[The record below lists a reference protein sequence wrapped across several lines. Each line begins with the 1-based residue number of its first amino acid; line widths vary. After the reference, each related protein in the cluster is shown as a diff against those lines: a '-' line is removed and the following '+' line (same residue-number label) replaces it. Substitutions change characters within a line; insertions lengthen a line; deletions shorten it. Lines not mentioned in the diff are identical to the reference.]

1 MNVINE
7 IPSYLIT
14 VTASVA
20 FFIAL
25 KLMQN
30 FIHAK
35 VIHAKTETSR
45 AAWSCAAQLADN
57 AVASLV
63 GKDMAGHEKFQQ
75 ATDIVQQALQKQGL
89 KNIDLN
95 AIETLVQSAYEKS
108 ALTPTVNPNEDKSD
122 TAKKVDPVLEAIKTA
137 PNRAN
142 KLTLDKTVE
151 AKG

>member
-1 MNVINE
+1 MIMTTIINA

-63 GKDMAGHEKFQQ
+63 GKDMAGHEKFRQ
-75 ATDIVQQALQKQGL
+75 ATDIVQQALQKQGI

-108 ALTPTVNPNEDKSD
+108 ALTPTVDPTSQEEAQPTKPATIPAGQAPAINPM
-122 TAKKVDPVLEAIKTA
+122 
-137 PNRAN
+137 
-142 KLTLDKTVE
+142 
-151 AKG
+151 KGEE

>member
-1 MNVINE
+1 MTTIINE

-63 GKDMAGHEKFQQ
+63 GKDMAGHEKFLQ
-75 ATDIVQQALQKQGL
+75 ATDIVQQALKQQGIN
-89 KNIDLN
+89 NIDLN

-108 ALTPTVNPNEDKSD
+108 ALTPTVDPDTKNPISA
-122 TAKKVDPVLEAIKTA
+122 TPVTTTQTGTDITPVAQAVAID
-137 PNRAN
+137 
-142 KLTLDKTVE
+142 LT
-151 AKG
+151 KGDNQ

>member
-1 MNVINE
+1 MSTIINTIPTYILTAVI
-7 IPSYLIT
+7 ST
-14 VTASVA
+14 VFYFT
-20 FFIAL
+20 L
-25 KLMQN
+25 KQSQT

-63 GKDMAGHEKFQQ
+63 GKDMAGHDKFRQ
-75 ATDIVQQALQKQGL
+75 ATDIVQQALKQQGI

-108 ALTPTVNPNEDKSD
+108 ALTPTV
-122 TAKKVDPVLEAIKTA
+122 DPTLQQTQPTKPTTIPAGQAPAID
-137 PNRAN
+137 PM
-142 KLTLDKTVE
+142 
-151 AKG
+151 KGEK

>member
-1 MNVINE
+1 MSTIINAIPTYILTAVI
-7 IPSYLIT
+7 SAVFY
-14 VTASVA
+14 
-20 FFIAL
+20 FAL
-25 KLMQN
+25 KQSQT

-75 ATDIVQQALQKQGL
+75 ATDIVQQALKQQGI

-108 ALTPTVNPNEDKSD
+108 ALTPTV
-122 TAKKVDPVLEAIKTA
+122 DPTSQEAQPTKIATIPAGQA
-137 PNRAN
+137 PAI
-142 KLTLDKTVE
+142 DPM
-151 AKG
+151 KGEE

>member
-63 GKDMAGHEKFQQ
+63 GKDMAGHEKFRQ
-75 ATDIVQQALQKQGL
+75 ATDIVQQALQKQGI

-95 AIETLVQSAYEKS
+95 AIETLVQSAYENNLCLSAVLCFLPHTQGLFEAAQYMNAFPLDIQHPRTWCCSKS
-108 ALTPTVNPNEDKSD
+108 Q
-122 TAKKVDPVLEAIKTA
+122 
-137 PNRAN
+137 
-142 KLTLDKTVE
+142 
-151 AKG
+151 

>member
-1 MNVINE
+1 MNVINA

-35 VIHAKTETSR
+35 VSHAKTETSR
-45 AAWSCAAQLADN
+45 AAWSCAAQLADD

-63 GKDMAGHEKFQQ
+63 GKDMAGHEKFRQ
-75 ATDIVQQALQKQGL
+75 ATDIVQQALQKQGI

-95 AIETLVQSAYEKS
+95 AIKTLVQSAYEKS
-108 ALTPTVNPNEDKSD
+108 ALTPTVDSTSQEAQSTNPATNP
-122 TAKKVDPVLEAIKTA
+122 AGQAPAIDPM
-137 PNRAN
+137 
-142 KLTLDKTVE
+142 
-151 AKG
+151 KGEE

>member
-1 MNVINE
+1 MSTIINAIPTYILTAVI
-7 IPSYLIT
+7 S
-14 VTASVA
+14 AA
-20 FFIAL
+20 FYFAL
-25 KLMQN
+25 KQSQV

-63 GKDMAGHEKFQQ
+63 GKDMAGHEKFRQ
-75 ATDIVQQALQKQGL
+75 ATGIVQQALQKQGI

-108 ALTPTVNPNEDKSD
+108 ALTPTVAPTPQDAQSTKPA
-122 TAKKVDPVLEAIKTA
+122 TMPARKVPAIDPM
-137 PNRAN
+137 
-142 KLTLDKTVE
+142 
-151 AKG
+151 KGEE

>member
-75 ATDIVQQALQKQGL
+75 ATDIVQQALQKQGI
-89 KNIDLN
+89 KNIYLTDAN
-95 AIETLVQSAYEKS
+95 VTITIVSDGSSYSITTEK
-108 ALTPTVNPNEDKSD
+108 
-122 TAKKVDPVLEAIKTA
+122 
-137 PNRAN
+137 
-142 KLTLDKTVE
+142 
-151 AKG
+151 